1 MVRAGKMSYRRRSA
15 GDAVMDSFVLLS
27 MIFVLVITLYPFV
40 YIISMSISGQEH
52 VLNKS
57 IWLYPKDISL
67 HAYRQVFANP
77 NLWQSYYN
85 TIFYTFFGTLIN
97 VVMTVMAAYPLS
109 RPKFVAKKF
118 FMIMIVITM
127 FFSGGLVPLFIL
139 IQNLGLYNTR
149 WAILLPGAISAFNV
163 IIARTFF
170 QTIPESLHESA
181 KLDGAN
187 DANILTRIVLPLSK
201 PILAVLTLFYAV
213 GHWNSYLPALMYL
226 SDSKLHPLSI
236 YLIKVLIENNTQML
250 EGMMEQS
257 TRSIYAIQIKYAI
270 IVVAVLP
277 IVVIYP
283 FLQKYFVTGVMIGSL
298 KE

>member
-1 MVRAGKMSYRRRSA
+1 MVRAGTMSYRRRSA
-15 GDAVMDSFVLLS
+15 SEWTLDVFVLLT
-27 MIFVLVITLYPFV
+27 MLFVLVITLYPFA

-57 IWLYPKDISL
+57 VWLYPKDISL
-67 HAYRQVFANP
+67 HAYKQVFSNP

-85 TIFYTFFGTLIN
+85 TIFYTVFGTLIN
-97 VVMTVMAAYPLS
+97 VAMTVMAAYPLS

-163 IIARTFF
+163 IIARTFL

-187 DANILTRIVLPLSK
+187 DADILARIVLPLSK
-201 PILAVLTLFYAV
+201 PILAVLSLFYAV

-226 SDSKLHPLSI
+226 SDSKLHPLSV

-250 EGMMEQS
+250 EGMMEQA

-283 FLQKYFVTGVMIGSL
+283 FLQKYFVKGVLIGSL
-298 KE
+298 KS

>member
-1 MVRAGKMSYRRRSA
+1 MTYRRKSA
-15 GDAVMDSFVLLS
+15 GDVVTDVVVWLS
-27 MIFVLVITLYPFV
+27 MIIVLVITLYPFV

-57 IWLYPKDISL
+57 IWLYPKSISF

-77 NLWQSYYN
+77 NLWQSYSN
-85 TIFYTFFGTLIN
+85 TIFYTVCGTLIN
-97 VVMTVMAAYPLS
+97 VAMTVMAAYPLS
-109 RPKFVAKKF
+109 RPKFVVKKF
-118 FMIMIVITM
+118 FMLMIVITM

-149 WAILLPGAISAFNV
+149 WALLLPGAISAFNV

-187 DANILTRIVLPLSK
+187 DASVLTRIVLPLSK

-226 SDSKLHPLSI
+226 SDSRLHPLSV

>member
-1 MVRAGKMSYRRRSA
+1 MVKPGKMGYRKSA
-15 GDAVMDSFVLLS
+15 SDWALDVFVLFT
-27 MIFVLVITLYPFV
+27 MIFVLVITLYPFI

-85 TIFYTFFGTLIN
+85 TIFYTVVGTLIN
-97 VVMTVMAAYPLS
+97 VVLTVMMAYPLS

-118 FMIMIVITM
+118 LMLMIVVTM

-149 WAILLPGAISAFNV
+149 WALLLPGAVGAFYV

-170 QTIPESLHESA
+170 QSIPESLHESA
-181 KLDGAN
+181 KLDGAH
-187 DANILTRIVLPLSK
+187 DADILTRIVLPLSK
-201 PILAVLTLFYAV
+201 PIL
-213 GHWNSYLPALMYL
+213 
-226 SDSKLHPLSI
+226 
-236 YLIKVLIENNTQML
+236 
-250 EGMMEQS
+250 
-257 TRSIYAIQIKYAI
+257 
-270 IVVAVLP
+270 AVLP